1 MVKIAGTEELEEAVK
16 LIMEYRTFYGVSGQ
30 SETEVRAFVQGRIK
44 NNQSKIFIAYTDCG
58 VPAGF
63 IQLYPSYSTVSL
75 KPQWVLNDFFVKK
88 EFRCKGFGTQL
99 MQSVKEYFKDKAK
112 GFILVTDKENYT
124 AKKFYESN
132 GWKTGEYDFYTF
144 YY

>member
-16 LIMEYRTFYGVSGQ
+16 LIMEYRTFYGVSRQ
-30 SETEVRAFVQGRIK
+30 SETEVRAFVQERIK
-44 NNQSKIFIAYTDCG
+44 NNQSKIFIAYTDWG

-88 EFRCKGFGTQL
+88 EFRCK
-99 MQSVKEYFKDKAK
+99 
-112 GFILVTDKENYT
+112 
-124 AKKFYESN
+124 
-132 GWKTGEYDFYTF
+132 
-144 YY
+144 

>member
-30 SETEVRAFVQGRIK
+30 SETEVRAFVQERIK

-112 GFILVTDKENYT
+112 GFILVTDKENHT
-124 AKKFYESN
+124 AKRFYESN
-132 GWKTGEYDFYTF
+132 GWKTGEYAFYTF

>member
-1 MVKIAGTEELEEAVK
+1 MVKIAGTGDIDEAVE
-16 LIMEYRTFYGVSGQ
+16 LIMEYRTFYGVESQ
-30 SETEVRAFVQGRIK
+30 SENEVKAFVQDRIK
-44 NNQSKIFIAYTDCG
+44 NNQSKIFIAFTDSG
-58 VPAGF
+58 KAAGF

-88 EFRCKGFGTQL
+88 EFRGNGIGTQL

-112 GFILVTDKENYT
+112 GFILVTDKENHT
-124 AKKFYESN
+124 SKKFYDGN
-132 GWKTGEYDFYTF
+132 GWKTGEDDFYTF